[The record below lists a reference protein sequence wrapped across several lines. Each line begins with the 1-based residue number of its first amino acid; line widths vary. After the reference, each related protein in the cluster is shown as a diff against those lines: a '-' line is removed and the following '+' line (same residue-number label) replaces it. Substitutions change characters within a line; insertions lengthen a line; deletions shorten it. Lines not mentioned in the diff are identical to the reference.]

1 MVQFEI
7 ALLYADDTLLYVSKL
22 FITYFIVASR
32 RLLGGGGWMRSGG

>member
-22 FITYFIVASR
+22 FITCFIVASW

>member
-7 ALLYADDTLLYVSKL
+7 ALLYADDTLLYVKL